1 MLNARQPQTPT
12 AILTPPVG
20 RNYQLEIKRNDFIID
35 CERDRQY
42 SNAIHFSVILI
53 NK

>member
-1 MLNARQPQTPT
+1 MLNARQPQAPT

-35 CERDRQY
+35 CERIANTQMLFTFP
-42 SNAIHFSVILI
+42 SF
-53 NK
+53 